1 MRLRRLL
8 GVCLLALITATAAA
22 EYDVMVAIPGGSM
35 RKRSSAGAEDEHET
49 EIRLLPFLLDKGPV
63 TNAAFRQFVRD
74 QKYKTEAEKFGWSF
88 VFRDFVSDDVKSKV
102 THTIPSA
109 PWWLPVQRAF
119 WRQPAGSGSSIGAR
133 LDFPV
138 VQVSWNDAR
147 AFCRW
152 KRKTLP
158 TEDQWEWAARGGL
171 ARASFPW
178 GKSFR
183 ANRSNLWQVSE
194 TSARARRGAIPT
206 LTSNGACARRA
217 RFRTATRRRTDITAW
232 LPSTPSRLRTRLLDM
247 LGNTWEW
254 TSSPF
259 PAPPGSR
266 QQMFVLRGASWI
278 DTADGSANH
287 RAEVGAK
294 MGNTPDSAS
303 DNLSFRCASD
313 GHERNAHADL

>member
-232 LPSTPSRLRTRLLDM
+232 LPSTPSRLRT
-247 LGNTWEW
+247 
-254 TSSPF
+254 SSGCWICWGTRGSGHPA
-259 PAPPGSR
+259 PSRRRRGPVSKCLCCAAPPGSTR
-266 QQMFVLRGASWI
+266 P
-278 DTADGSANH
+278 TARPITERKSAP
-287 RAEVGAK
+287 RWA
-294 MGNTPDSAS
+294 TPPI
-303 DNLSFRCASD
+303 RP
-313 GHERNAHADL
+313 RIT